1 MGMKYISPANEE
13 NHMKVKMEVLHLFV
27 DRKRFLN

>member
-13 NHMKVKMEVLHLFV
+13 NHMKLKMEVLTYLLIEKDF
-27 DRKRFLN
+27 